1 MTIVLPK
8 NDENKNRKVFRPMS
22 DKTSLLGHFDE
33 GNLDEITGARF
44 NFHSSLIKLNLIL
57 HSPPQPPAPVESVD
71 GELCAQF

>member
-33 GNLDEITGARF
+33 GNLDEITGMRD
-44 NFHSSLIKLNLIL
+44 LIFIRL
-57 HSPPQPPAPVESVD
+57 
-71 GELCAQF
+71 